1 MELGLIRTYFPN
13 GTNGT
18 LYFNGKLICF
28 TIELPWLHNEPKISC
43 IPEGRYE
50 LQKRFSEHFGWH
62 LHLMNVKNRSL
73 ILMHPANDA
82 LKELEGCIAPVSIL
96 TAEGKGRESKKA
108 LEKITQLVFPI
119 LEKRQKIFLTIKAVQ
134 HELN

>member
-1 MELGLIRTYFPN
+1 MELELIRTYFPF
-13 GTNGT
+13 GTNGI
-18 LYFNGKLICF
+18 LNYNGKRLCF

-50 LQKRFSEHFGWH
+50 LKKRFSDRFGYH
-62 LHLMNVKNRSL
+62 LQLMNVLNRSL

-82 LKELEGCIAPVSIL
+82 LSELEGCIAPVSIL
-96 TAEGKGRESKKA
+96 TAEGKGIESKKA
-108 LEKITQLVFPI
+108 LEKIKGAVFPF
-119 LEKRQKIFLTIKAVQ
+119 LERNEKVFITIKAVQ